1 VQLAEFNLAQ
11 SGCVKQV
18 KLGGKNNGKGGG
30 KTPFCDITE
39 GFLVDVD
46 TDGDGFADSFDDFV
60 FSISCLDNPDTLD
73 VDEALFCPLSSLI
86 WDVDE
91 ENTTDQAK
99 AQAFVGHTGSAKIK
113 GGKIK

>member
-1 VQLAEFNLAQ
+1 
-11 SGCVKQV
+11 V
-18 KLGGKNNGKGGG
+18 KLGGKNSGKGGG
-30 KTPFCDITE
+30 KTAFCDITD

-46 TDGDGFADSFDDFV
+46 TDGDGYADSFGDFV

-91 ENTTDQAK
+91 NNTTSQAK
-99 AQAFVGHTGSAKIK
+99 AQVFVGHTGSAKIK
-113 GGKIK
+113 GGKIKNKP